1 MTSPTRW
8 GFSIFCEDIREEVKN
23 RSSWMGVFKGV
34 IYVESSFPFFMPK
47 LVVIVNYF
55 EVPEAHKEDL
65 EFRIYSTDGAKV
77 AEVKINRSSLDAH
90 FAANSVSENDEALIS
105 VEVPFIFLP
114 MVVQKPGVLKVR
126 MFDGA
131 QEVKLGSLEFKSGSA
146 PT

>member
-1 MTSPTRW
+1 MISQTRW
-8 GFSIFCEDIREEVKN
+8 GFSIFCEDIREEVNN
-23 RSSWMGVFKGV
+23 RTSWMGIFKGV

-55 EVPEAHKEDL
+55 EVPEVHKEDL
-65 EFRIYSTDGAKV
+65 EFRIYSTDDAKV
-77 AEVKINRSSLDAH
+77 AEVKIKRSSLDAH
-90 FAANSVSENDEALIS
+90 FAANSLSENDEALIS

-131 QEVKLGSLEFKSGSA
+131 QEVKLGSLVFKSGPA
-146 PT
+146 PA